1 MDPNNVA
8 PEDAPLLE
16 NVRMFIGGVATL
28 VALALPIILIRKLA
42 KTIEQ
47 SDKFKSIQN
56 ALS

>member
-1 MDPNNVA
+1 MDLNNVA

-16 NVRMFIGGVATL
+16 NVRMIIGGVATL
-28 VALALPIILIRKLA
+28 VALAVPIILIRKLT

-47 SDKFKSIQN
+47 SDKFKSIQD

>member
-1 MDPNNVA
+1 MEHNNVA

-16 NVRMFIGGVATL
+16 NVRMIIGGVATL
-28 VALALPIILIRKLA
+28 VALAVPIILIRKLT

>member
-1 MDPNNVA
+1 MEHNNVA

-16 NVRMFIGGVATL
+16 NVRMIIGGVATL
-28 VALALPIILIRKLA
+28 VALAVPIILIRKLA